1 MKKRTA
7 VLITAAVCASL
18 LTACGGKAEVTSSI
32 DPEVEKL
39 SGAEREDALYEAAK
53 DEGSVT
59 WYTGLIPEQV
69 VVPLEKKFESKYPGV
84 DLKYFRAGSDE
95 IAAKILTEARAKK
108 PASDVWDGAH
118 AAEAL
123 KASGAAEPYES
134 PHLVDHPEE
143 LRDPDGYWAAVN
155 IYVKGVA
162 YNTEMVKSQDVPKS
176 FEDLLDPKW
185 KGQMA
190 WTPEATGGA
199 DFIGNV
205 MNTLGEDEGKAYV
218 EKLGAQDINVV
229 QVSSRELLNQVVS
242 GQYPLV
248 LQVFNNHVALDAA
261 DGAPVG
267 FSPLTAASKQL
278 NPLGLTAGAKHP
290 NAGRLLID
298 YLLSPEGQKV
308 FDESNYIPAD
318 PDARSNADLDPD
330 SGKFEATLI
339 TPHTIEEQSASWV
352 DLFDQAN
359 AG

>member
-1 MKKRTA
+1 MKKRTK
-7 VLITAAVCASL
+7 VLISAAVCASL
-18 LTACGGKAEVTSSI
+18 LTACGGNDQAASSI
-32 DPEVEKL
+32 DPKIEKL
-39 SGAEREDALYEAAK
+39 SGAEREAALYEAAK
-53 DEGSVT
+53 EEGSVT

-69 VVPLEKKFESKYPGV
+69 VVPLKKKFESKYPGV

-95 IAAKILTEARAKK
+95 IAAKILTEARAGK

-123 KASGAAEPYES
+123 KEAGAAEAYES
-134 PHLVDHPEE
+134 PHLADHPEE
-143 LRDPDGYWAAVN
+143 LRDTDGYWAAVN
-155 IYVKGVA
+155 IYVKGIA
-162 YNTEMVKSQDVPKS
+162 YNTDMVKSEDVPKT
-176 FEDLLDPKW
+176 FDDLLDPAW

-205 MNTLGEDEGKAYV
+205 MNTMGEEAGTAYV
-218 EKLGAQDINVV
+218 DKLGDQDINVV

-242 GQYPLV
+242 GQYPIV

-261 DGAPVG
+261 SGAPVG

-278 NPLGLTAGAKHP
+278 NPLGLTAGSKHP
-290 NAGRLLID
+290 NAGRLLVD

-308 FDESNYIPAD
+308 FDASNYIPAD
-318 PDARSNADLDPD
+318 PDARSNPDLDPD
-330 SGKFEATLI
+330 SGRFKATLI
-339 TPHTIEEQSASWV
+339 APHTIEEQSSSWV